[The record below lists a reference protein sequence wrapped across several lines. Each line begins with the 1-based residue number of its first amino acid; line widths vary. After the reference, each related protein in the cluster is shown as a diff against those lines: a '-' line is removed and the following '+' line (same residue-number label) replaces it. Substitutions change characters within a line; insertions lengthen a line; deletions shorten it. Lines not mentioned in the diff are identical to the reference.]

1 MMKKASSGKKNASKK
16 KASTEKPFPWW
27 RETSIYQV
35 YPRSFFDS
43 NGDGIGDIPGIIA
56 KLDYIRDLGFDTIW
70 ISPPYKSPQRDFG
83 YDIADYRSMAPEYGT
98 LDDALRLIKEV
109 HRRGMRIVFDMILN
123 HTSDEHPWFVESRS
137 SRDNPRRDWYIW
149 RDGRGNRPPNNWKAM
164 VGGSGWVYH
173 EKTGQWYFHN
183 YLPFQPD
190 LNFRNPA
197 VKKAM
202 WDIMRFWLDRGV
214 DGFRL
219 DIFHAIFKDDRF
231 RDNPFC
237 PKYLPGGDT
246 VDAYFQEM
254 RYTVNRPESFALA
267 VEVRSLLD
275 GYKPARFAVGEVFG
289 KEVVKNYLGK
299 KLDGL
304 NLLLNFD
311 LMEVKTVTAGAL
323 RGIVDDFEERY
334 PAPMV
339 PTCGMGN
346 HDRRRVMSRLGGDA
360 GLAKLLALFQYTIRC
375 VPITYN
381 GDEIGMS
388 DGDLPH
394 RGAKDS
400 QAHAYWWVPP
410 RLARLL
416 GLYINRDGCRTPMQW
431 DDSPHAGFTAGRETW
446 LPVHPDYKTVN
457 VKAQTEGEFSLF
469 NIHRGLLRL
478 RKKLAP
484 LRRGSIS
491 IIESSP
497 RDDSILAYAREHEG
511 ERVLVIMNVS
521 KKEKQV
527 ALPLPSARIL
537 LKTDREISLEGNMIA
552 LPPDSGAVLA

>member
-1 MMKKASSGKKNASKK
+1 MKKASSAKKPAKK
-16 KASTEKPFPWW
+16 KAPPEKSFAWW

-35 YPRSFFDS
+35 YPRSFYDS

-56 KLDYIRDLGFDTIW
+56 RLDYIKDLGFNAIW

-109 HRRGMRIVFDMILN
+109 HKRGMRIVFDMILN

-137 SRDNPRRDWYIW
+137 GRDNPKRDWYIW
-149 RDGRGNRPPNNWKAM
+149 RDGRGNGPPTNWKAM
-164 VGGSGWVYH
+164 VGGSGWVSDT
-173 EKTGQWYFHN
+173 KTGQWYFHN

-202 WDIMRFWLDRGV
+202 LDIMRFWLDRGV

-219 DIFHAIFKDDRF
+219 DIFHAIYKDEHF
-231 RDNPFC
+231 RDNPWC
-237 PKYLPGGDT
+237 AKYLPGGDT

-254 RYTVNRPESFALA
+254 RYTVNRPEGFDLA
-267 VEVRSLLD
+267 FEVRALLD
-275 GYKPARFAVGEVFG
+275 GYKPERFAVGEVFG

-299 KLDGL
+299 NGDGL

-311 LMEVKTVTAGAL
+311 LMELKTITAGAL
-323 RGIVDDFEERY
+323 HDVIRDFEERY
-334 PAPMV
+334 PAPLV

-346 HDRRRVMSRLGGDA
+346 HDRRRVFSRLGGNA

-381 GDEIGMS
+381 GDEIGMP

-416 GLYINRDGCRTPMQW
+416 GVYINRDGCRTPMQW
-431 DDSPHAGFTAGRETW
+431 DDSAHAGFTRGTPW
-446 LPVHPDYKTVN
+446 LPVHPDYKKAN
-457 VKAQTEGEFSLF
+457 VAAERLVPCSIL
-469 NIHRGLLRL
+469 NIHRGLLHL
-478 RKKLAP
+478 RRERAA
-484 LRRGSIS
+484 LRRGSLIL
-491 IIESSP
+491 IEP
-497 RDDSILAYAREHEG
+497 ALRDDSILAYRREYG
-511 ERVLVIMNVS
+511 DERLTVVMNVS
-521 KKEKQV
+521 GKGKSVGLPARAQRLLFTTDEQASLRGD
-527 ALPLPSARIL
+527 AL
-537 LKTDREISLEGNMIA
+537 D
-552 LPPDSGAVLA
+552 LPPWSGALVE